1 MAGKKYPPPE
11 SRAVSKHI
19 LVYPSWIPTQRYHE
33 YQASRAHAARE
44 EHDKI
49 NQETERHNALS
60 KTLKSTEFP
69 FPKRKSNR
77 SISMRSKGS
86 LMIF

>member
-19 LVYPSWIPTQRYHE
+19 LVYPSWMPTQRYHE

-49 NQETERHNALS
+49 NQETERHNAFVENPKKHGIPIS
-60 KTLKSTEFP
+60 KK
-69 FPKRKSNR
+69 KK
-77 SISMRSKGS
+77 
-86 LMIF
+86 